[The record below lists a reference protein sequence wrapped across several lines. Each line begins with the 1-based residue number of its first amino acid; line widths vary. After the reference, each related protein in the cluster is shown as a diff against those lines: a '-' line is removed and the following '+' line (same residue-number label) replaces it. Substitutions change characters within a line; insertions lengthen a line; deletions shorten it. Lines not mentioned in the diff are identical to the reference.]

1 MSNQNELLLTQA
13 KIGCSDAFE
22 ELFQKYVPI
31 VLKQRSAYYLRDY
44 DLDDWLQEG
53 RIVCFQ
59 SLQRYNIKQDV
70 TFGLFFKINFKR
82 RVVTLLRHQ
91 EAQKRQIYHYTE
103 SLELQ
108 VDQLGEFFSK
118 GVEDRRA
125 STSIDYVFIRESLED
140 FSERLSKF
148 EIKVYIYLLLGE
160 GPEGIASILNVPVS
174 KVTSGYNRLKK
185 KIKEQFVEE

>member
-1 MSNQNELLLTQA
+1 MLNENELLLTQA
-13 KIGCSDAFE
+13 KIGSSDAFE

-31 VLKQRSAYYLRDY
+31 VLRQRSAYYLRDY

-82 RVVTLLRHQ
+82 RIVTLLRHQ

-103 SLELQ
+103 SLESK
-108 VDQLGEFFSK
+108 VDQLGEIFSK
-118 GVEDRRA
+118 GVVDYRA
-125 STSIDYVFIRESLED
+125 GTSIDYIFIRESLED
-140 FSERLSKF
+140 FSEQLSKF

-160 GPEGIASILNVPVS
+160 GVESIANILNVSVV
-174 KVTSGYNRLKK
+174 KVTSGYSRLRK
-185 KIKEQFVEE
+185 KIKKQLMEE

>member
-1 MSNQNELLLTQA
+1 MLNQNELLLTQA

-31 VLKQRSAYYLRDY
+31 VLKQKSAYYLRDY

-59 SLQRYNIKQDV
+59 SLQRYNIEQDV

-91 EAQKRQIYHYTE
+91 EAQKRQIYRYTE
-103 SLELQ
+103 SLESQ
-108 VDQLGEFFSK
+108 VDQLGEHFSK
-118 GVEDRRA
+118 CVEDYRA
-125 STSIDYVFIRESLED
+125 GTSIEYIFIRESLED
-140 FSERLSKF
+140 FSEQLSKF

-160 GPEGIASILNVPVS
+160 GLESIASILDVS
-174 KVTSGYNRLKK
+174 VRKVTNGYSRLRKK
-185 KIKEQFVEE
+185 VIEQLIEE